1 MNVEQLVQMKL
12 VNGEELIACYE
23 NFGDG
28 TDEISVSYVLSMSP
42 LEFEYEE
49 MADLDQTKSYYV
61 LRPFIS
67 YTDDLANS
75 VGINPNTV
83 IALTTP
89 SDAVVEQ
96 YLGSVNQ
103 IQETLGLGTK
113 PEAVS
118 STDNVVSLRPLPS
131 KED

>member
-1 MNVEQLVQMKL
+1 MNIEKLVQMKL

-23 NFGDG
+23 NFGEG
-28 TDEISVSYVLSMSP
+28 GDEMSVTYALSMSP

-67 YTDDLANS
+67 YTDDLANN
-75 VGINPNTV
+75 VGINPNAV

-118 STDNVVSLRPLPS
+118 SADNVVSLRPLPS

>member
-1 MNVEQLVQMKL
+1 MNIEKLVQIKL

-28 TDEISVSYVLSMSP
+28 GDEVSITYALSMSP

-49 MADLDQTKSYYV
+49 TIDLDQTKSYYV

-67 YTDDLANS
+67 YTDDLANN
-75 VGINPNTV
+75 VGINPNTI

-96 YLGSVNQ
+96 YLGSVSQ
-103 IQETLGLGTK
+103 IQETLGMGTK
-113 PEAVS
+113 PQAVS
-118 STDNVVSLRPLPS
+118 STDNVVSLRPLPAS
-131 KED
+131 DD

>member
-1 MNVEQLVQMKL
+1 MNIEKLVQMKL

-23 NFGDG
+23 NFGEG
-28 TDEISVSYVLSMSP
+28 GDEISVSYALSMSP

-49 MADLDQTKSYYV
+49 MADLDQTRSYYV

-67 YTDDLANS
+67 YTDDLANN
-75 VGINPNTV
+75 VGINPNAV

-118 STDNVVSLRPLPS
+118 SADNVVSLRPLPS

>member
-1 MNVEQLVQMKL
+1 MNIEKLVQMKL

-23 NFGDG
+23 NFGEG
-28 TDEISVSYVLSMSP
+28 GDEMSVTYALSMSP

-49 MADLDQTKSYYV
+49 MADLDQTRSYYV

-67 YTDDLANS
+67 YTDDLANN
-75 VGINPNTV
+75 VGINPNAV

-118 STDNVVSLRPLPS
+118 SADNVVSLRPLPS

>member
-1 MNVEQLVQMKL
+1 MNIEKLVQMKL

-23 NFGDG
+23 NFGEG
-28 TDEISVSYVLSMSP
+28 GDEMSVTYALSMSP

-49 MADLDQTKSYYV
+49 MADLDQTRSYYV

-67 YTDDLANS
+67 YTDDLANN
-75 VGINPNTV
+75 VGINPNAV